1 MKRISLFFL
10 LMGSLFACRSAS
22 SDPLK
27 TGAGTGIS
35 YLALGDSYTI
45 GESVDEADRYPNQLM
60 ELLKKKGV
68 SSGAVKIVAR
78 TGWTTSELKSGIAAA
93 GVEGQ
98 QFDLVTLLIGVNN
111 EFRGQSLETFK
122 TEFKALLVQAIGF
135 AGGNKAHVF
144 VVSIP
149 DYGYTPYG
157 KDRQPS
163 ISPRIDQF
171 NAAALAIANEL
182 DVKFI
187 DITPISR
194 KGLSDPSLVA
204 GDGLHPSGKQYKQ
217 WAELIAKE
225 ISD

>member
-22 SDPLK
+22 SDPLE
-27 TGAGTGIS
+27 TGTGTGIS

-78 TGWTTSELKSGIAAA
+78 TGWTTSELKSGIATA

-98 QFDLVTLLIGVNN
+98 QFDLVSLLIGVNN

-194 KGLSDPSLVA
+194 KALSDPSLVA
-204 GDGLHPSGKQYKQ
+204 GDGLHPSGKQYRQ